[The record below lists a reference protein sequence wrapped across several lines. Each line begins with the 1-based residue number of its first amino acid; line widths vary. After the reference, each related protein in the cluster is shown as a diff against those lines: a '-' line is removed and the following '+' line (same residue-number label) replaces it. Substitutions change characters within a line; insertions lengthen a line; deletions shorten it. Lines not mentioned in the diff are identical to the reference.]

1 MKINKFYFFNKNNKM
16 RIIYNISKKKK
27 LNFILLK
34 NKKIKVKSKKKCKN
48 YFQIKYNNLINIK

>member
-16 RIIYNISKKKK
+16 RIIYISKKIK

-34 NKKIKVKSKKKCKN
+34 KKKIKVKSKKNVKIIFK
-48 YFQIKYNNLINIK
+48 LNIII